1 MPCRGTCA
9 QYKSKARYS
18 ETSKRCQV
26 CDLFVNW
33 SGARC
38 PCCSFI
44 LRSKARNPRR
54 SAVAGR
60 HGRHANAGQE
70 EEVTVRYAV

>member
-1 MPCRGTCA
+1 MSCRGTCV
-9 QYKSKARYS
+9 QYRAKARYS
-18 ETSKRCQV
+18 ETNKRCQV

-38 PCCSFI
+38 PCCGFV

-54 SAVAGR
+54 PAAGKT
-60 HGRHANAGQE
+60 GEGEGQQQAAGL
-70 EEVTVRYAV
+70 TVRYAV